1 MRQLIRAQVVPEA
14 RQARARCPARPE
26 LAVKVASARRPQAG
40 HDVECF
46 EGHPA
51 VHAAGGWQAE
61 QVVVGGQGAD
71 ADAQL
76 VAAPGQVVEVGDA
89 VRQLDRMVVGQ
100 QMAERAEPDP
110 RGPLQGLGN
119 EEVRCRAGLPGG
131 GEVLADPCLVEAER
145 IQPLDDADRGLSLP
159 RLGSSGSMFWPGRI
173 IVPVCGL
180 CRQARAQ
187 ETRSSLRMSTSLSKT

>member
-1 MRQLIRAQVVPEA
+1 MSSASKVIRRFTP
-14 RQARARCPARPE
+14 P
-26 LAVKVASARRPQAG
+26 
-40 HDVECF
+40 
-46 EGHPA
+46 
-51 VHAAGGWQAE
+51 AAG
-61 QVVVGGQGAD
+61 GGQGAD

-131 GEVLADPCLVEAER
+131 GEVLADPCLREAER
-145 IQPLDDADRGLSLP
+145 IQPLDLFQVPVL
-159 RLGSSGSMFWPGRI
+159 PGRDAGFRRVRRHQQCPCLHRPHPAC
-173 IVPVCGL
+173 VPELVPGW
-180 CRQARAQ
+180 
-187 ETRSSLRMSTSLSKT
+187 SP